1 MPTKPIIPF
10 LSLLIVATALSG
22 CSATLPVQGSFTDT
36 NERFLGSATGN
47 ADGNGHLT
55 LTSESGQKCSG
66 AFKYDE
72 GFVRGAGNV
81 TCTDGR
87 TGTFSFTSSGAAG
100 SGFGKLSNGQP
111 FKFRFGYVQRV
122 VVEQQ

>member
-1 MPTKPIIPF
+1 MSIKQSTLF
-10 LSLLIVATALSG
+10 LSLLIAATALSG
-22 CSATLPVQGSFTDT
+22 CSATLPVQGNFTDT
-36 NERFLGSATGN
+36 NERFLGSATGK
-47 ADGNGHLT
+47 ADGNGNLT

-72 GFVRGAGNV
+72 GFVSGAGNV

-100 SGFGKLSNGQP
+100 SGFGKLSDGQP
-111 FKFRFGYVQRV
+111 FKFRFGYSQRV
-122 VVEQQ
+122 IVEQN